1 MKPNDDRSASVESLV
16 MTKLLLPLAVV
27 ALIALPATAQ
37 PGPGGP
43 PSPEPKPTAVVA
55 APPGGPGFGP
65 GVDTAATAAPAA
77 TGTAAAAKTPA
88 PPIYDEAADAKA
100 DVAAA
105 VAKAKKEKKRVLVT
119 LGGNWCG
126 WCRAL
131 DRTFTKDEKVA
142 AAIAKSYVPLK
153 VDIGKMNKN
162 LDLTAS
168 WGADVK
174 KGVPLLVVLDGQGKA
189 VKVQETE
196 SLEAGKGHDPEK
208 ILAFLA
214 ANTGI

>member
-1 MKPNDDRSASVESLV
+1 MPAGAAAVKP
-16 MTKLLLPLAVV
+16 P
-27 ALIALPATAQ
+27 
-37 PGPGGP
+37 
-43 PSPEPKPTAVVA
+43 A
-55 APPGGPGFGP
+55 AP
-65 GVDTAATAAPAA
+65 V
-77 TGTAAAAKTPA
+77 
-88 PPIYDEAADAKA
+88 YDEAADAKA

-105 VAKAKKEKKRVLVT
+105 VAKARKDKKRVLVT

-131 DRTFTKDEKVA
+131 DRTFTQDEKVA
-142 AAIAKSYVPLK
+142 AAIARSYVPVK
-153 VDIGKMNKN
+153 VDVGRMNRN

-174 KGVPLLVVLDGQGKA
+174 KGVPLLVVLDGKGKA
-189 VKVQETE
+189 VKVQDTE

-214 ANTGI
+214 ANVGI

>member
-1 MKPNDDRSASVESLV
+1 
-16 MTKLLLPLAVV
+16 MTKFLLPLAVV
-27 ALIALPATAQ
+27 ALFALPASAQ

-43 PSPEPKPTAVVA
+43 PAPPGKPAAAVV

-65 GVDTAATAAPAA
+65 GVDGAAPATPA
-77 TGTAAAAKTPA
+77 GAAAVKPPA
-88 PPIYDEAADAKA
+88 APVYDEAADAKA

-105 VAKAKKEKKRVLVT
+105 VAKARKDKKRVLVT

-131 DRTFTKDEKVA
+131 DRTFTQDEKVA
-142 AAIAKSYVPLK
+142 AAIARSYVPVK
-153 VDIGKMNKN
+153 VDVGRMNRN

-174 KGVPLLVVLDGQGKA
+174 KGVPLLVVLDGKGKA
-189 VKVQETE
+189 VKVQDTE

-214 ANTGI
+214 ANVGI